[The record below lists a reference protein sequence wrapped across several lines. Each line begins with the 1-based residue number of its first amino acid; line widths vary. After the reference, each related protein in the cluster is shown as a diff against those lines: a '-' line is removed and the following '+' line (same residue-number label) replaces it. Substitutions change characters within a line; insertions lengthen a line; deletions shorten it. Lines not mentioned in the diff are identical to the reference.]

1 MILTPT
7 VVIVLKFVIA
17 LLVGEV
23 LGVSFGLLFDL
34 LYIRVFK
41 LYEVPVGAVVTIGFV
56 VGYLLG
62 WLGGLIS
69 HALLG
74 DYGATGGI
82 VVGFLGANIPLILS
96 LFEKIGTTL
105 DSREAYRYIVQ

>member
-1 MILTPT
+1 MVDSSTIFITMF
-7 VVIVLKFVIA
+7 KFVIA
-17 LLVGEV
+17 LIVGEA

-41 LYEVPVGAVVTIGFV
+41 LYEVPVGSVVTVGFV
-56 VGYLLG
+56 LGYLFG

-74 DYGATGGI
+74 DYGAIGGI
-82 VVGFLGANIPLILS
+82 SVGFIGASLPLIFS
-96 LFEKIGTTL
+96 LFEKIGSWTH
-105 DSREAYRYIVQ
+105 AKPIAM